1 MTVDTLDPLIGRKL
15 RPTFVEMK
23 RRMDVAK
30 AHHKRI
36 KAIVPTETITEEMI
50 KSFELLKDNFKEIY
64 SMQRKVKRKIEQ
76 MEERE
81 DFCYSEMR
89 KSFI

>member
-1 MTVDTLDPLIGRKL
+1 
-15 RPTFVEMK
+15 
-23 RRMDVAK
+23 MDVAK

-36 KAIVPTETITEEMI
+36 KAIVPNETITEEMI

-64 SMQRKVKRKIEQ
+64 SMQKKVKRKIEQ
-76 MEERE
+76 MEERK
-81 DFCYSEMR
+81 DFRYSEMR